1 MLPSVEEMCREACV
15 SRAGFYRHWQTA
27 APREEETE
35 LRDQLQAVALA
46 HRSYGYRRVTAM
58 LKRAG
63 LAVNHKRV
71 LRMMRADNLLSVRQR
86 RFVVT
91 TDGRH
96 SWRIWPNLARWAK
109 PEAPDRLWVSDITY
123 LRLRNE
129 FIYLAVILDVYSR
142 RVIGWALREDIDT
155 HLTLEALRMALA
167 SRAIEPGLIHH
178 SDRGVQYASGDYV
191 ALLERHAMEIS
202 MSRPGN
208 PYDNA
213 FCESFIGKLKQE
225 QWDGRK
231 YQSLTEARSAIRT
244 MLEEVYNEK
253 RIHSA
258 LGYLTPVEYEQRA
271 ASTPTSSIRQ
281 NGGGVQ
287 ASLTASLRLGPDP
300 APVMSNCPSY
310 ELDAVVNDN

>member
-1 MLPSVEEMCREACV
+1 VTPSVEEMCREAGV
-15 SRAGFYRHWQTA
+15 SRASFYRHWQAA

-35 LRDQLQAVALA
+35 LRDQLQALALA
-46 HRSYGYRRVTAM
+46 HRSYGYRRVTAT
-58 LKRAG
+58 LKRSG
-63 LAVNHKRV
+63 HAVNHKRV

-96 SWRIWPNLARWAK
+96 SWRIWPNLARRAK
-109 PEAPDRLWVSDITY
+109 PEAPNQLWVSDITY

-129 FIYLAVILDVYSR
+129 FVYLAVILDVYSR

-191 ALLERHAMEIS
+191 ALLEQHSIEIS

-231 YQSLTEARSAIRT
+231 YQSMTEARSAIRT

-258 LGYLTPVEYEQRA
+258 LGYLTPVEYEQRTA
-271 ASTPTSSIRQ
+271 PTSSLSLRH

-287 ASLTASLRLGPDP
+287 ASLPASLRLGLDP
-300 APVMSNCPSY
+300 ASVVSNCL
-310 ELDAVVNDN
+310 LDEIDAAVSDA

>member
-1 MLPSVEEMCREACV
+1 MTLSVEQMCREAGV
-15 SRAGFYRHWQTA
+15 SRASFYRYWQAA
-27 APREEETE
+27 APRQEETE
-35 LRDQLQAVALA
+35 LRDQLQALALA
-46 HRSYGYRRVTAM
+46 QRSYGYRRLTAA

-63 LAVNHKRV
+63 HHANHKRV

-91 TDGRH
+91 TDARH

-109 PEAPDRLWVSDITY
+109 PDAPNQLWVADITY
-123 LRLRNE
+123 LRLGGE
-129 FIYLAVILDVYSR
+129 FVYLAVVLDAFSR

-155 HLTLEALRMALA
+155 HLTLEALRMALE
-167 SRAIEPGLIHH
+167 SRTVRPGLIHH
-178 SDRGVQYASGDYV
+178 SDRGVQYASADYV
-191 ALLERHAMEIS
+191 TRLEQAGIEIS

-231 YQSLTEARSAIRT
+231 YQSMTQARSAIGT
-244 MLEEVYNEK
+244 MLEEVYNQK

-258 LGYLTPVEYEQRA
+258 LGYTTPVEYEYQS
-271 ASTPTSSIRQ
+271 ASTSSSSLRHS
-281 NGGGVQ
+281 GGGLQ
-287 ASLTASLRLGPDP
+287 ASLTASLRLGLDP
-300 APVMSNCPSY
+300 TPALSNRLRD
-310 ELDAVVNDN
+310 EVDASVSDA